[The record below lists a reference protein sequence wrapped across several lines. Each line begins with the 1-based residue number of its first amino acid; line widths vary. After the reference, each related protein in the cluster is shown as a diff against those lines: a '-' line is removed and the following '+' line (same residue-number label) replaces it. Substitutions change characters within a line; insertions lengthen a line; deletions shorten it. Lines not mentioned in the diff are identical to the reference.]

1 MIEAVAEIALWF
13 AFWNLGEAAEEDPR
27 VLVWKRVLLSVL
39 ILTIVVAGVLFVARA
54 NGII

>member
-1 MIEAVAEIALWF
+1 MIEAVAEIAVWF

-27 VLVWKRVLLSVL
+27 VPIWKRVLLSVL
-39 ILTIVVAGVLFVARA
+39 ILTIVVAGILLLARA

>member
-1 MIEAVAEIALWF
+1 MIEAVAEIAVWF
-13 AFWNLGEAAEEDPR
+13 AFWNLGEAVEEDSR
-27 VLVWKRVLLSVL
+27 VPVWKRVLLSVL

>member
-1 MIEAVAEIALWF
+1 MIEAVAEIAIWF

-27 VLVWKRVLLSVL
+27 VPVWKRVLLSVL
-39 ILTIVVAGVLFVARA
+39 ILTIVAAGVLFVARA